1 MASRTKPVTVA
12 LEGGGSLGAFAW
24 GALDRLLEEQELH
37 IAVASG
43 ASAGAMNAAMLV
55 QGLAIGGPAEA
66 KQMLERFW
74 RRVAG
79 ISGYSGLPGM
89 YWLGGAYTGMIAPIV
104 GALRQQNG
112 YRGLLKPFGI
122 NPLRGVLDGLLDP
135 SVFGRKGAPMLVVSA
150 TRVRTGEPRLFRDA
164 EVTADVL
171 LASACL
177 PDLFPTVEIDGEPYW
192 DGGFASN
199 PPLRM
204 LIEAG
209 VPEDIIIIR
218 ATPVARPEAPSGA
231 SGIRHRAAEIAFGGP
246 LRQELRN
253 LAVTQR
259 LLGELP
265 KVPGV
270 LRRLRDA
277 HLHMI
282 GAEEEFRALGDS
294 HPDPTWSFLRKM
306 HDLILAQIRHFVSP
320 ARSFVFAGWSA
331 TMDVGVGLGQYQAL
345 SCERERLPD
354 LDLEGIVKLTDLGRF
369 DGDVGS

>member
-74 RRVAG
+74 RRVAD

-89 YWLGGAYTGMIAPIV
+89 YWLGAYTGMIAPIV

-294 HPDPTWSFLRKM
+294 HPNPTWSFLRKM
-306 HDLILAQIRHFVSP
+306 HDLGVDATENWLARNRDSIGQ
-320 ARSFVFAGWSA
+320 RSSLDLSA
-331 TMDVGVGLGQYQAL
+331 LALPGGDLGPG
-345 SCERERLPD
+345 EVEKERLALP
-354 LDLEGIVKLTDLGRF
+354 LAARLRAVLQRLQTSR
-369 DGDVGS
+369 